1 MKQYRDAIIAIG
13 EKYGIKV
20 IDLYSIA
27 QISSYNKALY
37 LRDGVHPNQLGT
49 DLARNVLINEMK
61 SINVINTTPNMPN

>member
-37 LRDGVHPNQLGT
+37 LRDVVHPNQLGT
-49 DLARNVLINEMK
+49 DLVRNMY
-61 SINVINTTPNMPN
+61 